1 MKRVL
6 YTMPAVMVV
15 LFYGML
21 ALLAGGVGGFQLRA
35 WLMVLMPVA
44 SAILL
49 LAKLWWGCIPGML
62 LNAQAL
68 LMKNPNPTTE
78 EIKVAMSG
86 NLCRCTG
93 YAKIEKAVA
102 LAASRM

>member
-21 ALLAGGVGGFQLRA
+21 AVLAGGVSSFQPRA

-44 SAILL
+44 SAVLL
-49 LAKLWWGCIPGML
+49 VAGRWWGSIFGML
-62 LNAQAL
+62 LGG
-68 LMKNPNPTTE
+68 LM
-78 EIKVAMSG
+78 ISIGLSG
-86 NLCRCTG
+86 GNQMVMMFGVTVFAYYLVMGILCMKDPR
-93 YAKIEKAVA
+93 K
-102 LAASRM
+102 

>member
-21 ALLAGGVGGFQLRA
+21 AVLAGGVSGFQPRA

-44 SAILL
+44 SAVLL
-49 LAKLWWGCIPGML
+49 VAGRWWGSIFGML
-62 LNAQAL
+62 LGG
-68 LMKNPNPTTE
+68 LM
-78 EIKVAMSG
+78 ISIGLSG
-86 NLCRCTG
+86 GNQMVMLFGIAVFAYYLVMGILCM
-93 YAKIEKAVA
+93 KD
-102 LAASRM
+102 SRK